1 MYPMPLTLAAHERTR
16 PVTEP
21 HGASSTAL
29 QPIETCTATART
41 GKRCQKRPEPGQRVC
56 RMHGGAT
63 PAAQAKAAE
72 RLLTA
77 RVASELAQRGW
88 DPITDPLTAYADLVG
103 EVWAFKE
110 LCREQLNQLEQWDV
124 ALGPFVASPDE
135 DGLSE
140 FRATAE
146 QVRALVSL
154 YERALDRARG
164 SLVDMMRLGLD
175 AQALKQAKERPS
187 REQAEAFQ
195 RVLEQ
200 LLSGLVLSADQRA
213 AVPGLLQATLSKEG
227 LL

>member
-1 MYPMPLTLAAHERTR
+1 MQREQCSAKSKQT
-16 PVTEP
+16 
-21 HGASSTAL
+21 GL
-29 QPIETCTATART
+29 QCKARAIEG
-41 GKRCQKRPEPGQRVC
+41 GKVC
-56 RMHGGAT
+56 RAHGGSA
-63 PAAQAKAAE
+63 PAVRAKAAE
-72 RLLTA
+72 RLLQA
-77 RVASELAQRGW
+77 RVASELSQRGW

-124 ALGPFVASPDE
+124 ALGSFVASPDE

-200 LLSGLVLSADQRA
+200 LLSGLELSADQRA